1 MWYYAWIVYFIYLS
15 ICHLLIFLL
24 IQGEKKEELDLDVE
38 QQEPKDNNN
47 NTINDGA
54 EEIEDII
61 EDDEIP
67 PSVTKQIDDF
77 FEKYYED
84 WINMKIPSFDNMTPL
99 QVLKTKEG
107 KEKIENLLRDIE
119 NEYARSA
126 IGDLPF
132 FPVEKIRKRLGL
144 D

>member
-1 MWYYAWIVYFIYLS
+1 MILS
-15 ICHLLIFLL
+15 N
-24 IQGEKKEELDLDVE
+24 KR
-38 QQEPKDNNN
+38 PKDNNN

-61 EDDEIP
+61 EDDDIP
-67 PSVTKQIDDF
+67 SSVTKQIDDF

-126 IGDLPF
+126 IGICLF
-132 FPVEKIRKRLGL
+132 FLLKRLEK